1 MLTSDPNSKARRD
14 LIEVPETS
22 SALPMDL
29 VRALGWLRGHLSEPI
44 QLGQLAQVG
53 GVRART
59 LETHFKIFLR
69 TTPLGCVAPDAARAC
84 PSRTAPIRPAGHSAH
99 SIPRRPLKKSV
110 HAAEQDWD
118 DVTAAHDAFRK
129 EQPTLDLK
137 RLVFI
142 DETAACLA

>member
-44 QLGQLAQVG
+44 QLEQLGQVG

-59 LETHFKIFLR
+59 LQTHFKIKER
-69 TTPLGCVAPDAARAC
+69 PCRRVRLGRCHRGP
-84 PSRTAPIRPAGHSAH
+84 
-99 SIPRRPLKKSV
+99 
-110 HAAEQDWD
+110 
-118 DVTAAHDAFRK
+118 
-129 EQPTLDLK
+129 
-137 RLVFI
+137 
-142 DETAACLA
+142 

>member
-69 TTPLGCVAPDAARAC
+69 TTPLGCVRRMPLARARQELLQSG
-84 PSRTAPIRPAGHSAH
+84 PQGT
-99 SIPRRPLKKSV
+99 V
-110 HAAEQDWD
+110 
-118 DVTAAHDAFRK
+118 
-129 EQPTLDLK
+129 PTRFHEDP
-137 RLVFI
+137 
-142 DETAACLA
+142 

>member
-14 LIEVPETS
+14 LIEV
-22 SALPMDL
+22 
-29 VRALGWLRGHLSEPI
+29 R
-44 QLGQLAQVG
+44 
-53 GVRART
+53 
-59 LETHFKIFLR
+59 
-69 TTPLGCVAPDAARAC
+69 
-84 PSRTAPIRPAGHSAH
+84 
-99 SIPRRPLKKSV
+99 V

-137 RLVFI
+137 RLIFI